1 MLRIQ
6 NEIGNQH
13 DSLFNQE
20 INLTSLE
27 DHDDREIVYMTN
39 IIDDSEKN
47 LTSEFKTNI
56 QIKDIS
62 ITLQLKESV
71 YSKMDTI
78 LNTTSRLMLDELR
91 QDGEPIKFIDII
103 ERNKS
108 WKCRTCEDIYSKEI
122 IFCEKC
128 QIFRPMEMF

>member
-6 NEIGNQH
+6 NEIGIQH

-56 QIKDIS
+56 
-62 ITLQLKESV
+62 
-71 YSKMDTI
+71 
-78 LNTTSRLMLDELR
+78 
-91 QDGEPIKFIDII
+91 
-103 ERNKS
+103 
-108 WKCRTCEDIYSKEI
+108 
-122 IFCEKC
+122 
-128 QIFRPMEMF
+128 

>member
-1 MLRIQ
+1 MKRIQ

-20 INLTSLE
+20 LNLTSLE
-27 DHDDREIVYMTN
+27 DHDDREIIYMTN

-47 LTSEFKTNI
+47 LTSDFKTNI

-71 YSKMDTI
+71 YSKMDQI
-78 LNTTSRLMLDELR
+78 LNSTSRLMLDELR
-91 QDGEPIKFIDII
+91 QDGDPIKFIDII

-108 WKCRTCEDIYSKEI
+108 WKCRTCEDVYNKEV
-122 IFCEKC
+122 IFCDKC

>member
-62 ITLQLKESV
+62 ILQ
-71 YSKMDTI
+71 
-78 LNTTSRLMLDELR
+78 
-91 QDGEPIKFIDII
+91 Q
-103 ERNKS
+103 RN
-108 WKCRTCEDIYSKEI
+108 Y
-122 IFCEKC
+122 FL
-128 QIFRPMEMF
+128 